1 MDRLTKCILVLA
13 WKIAV
18 VGAQCPSGFAC
29 SGPSCILIYPTSNG
43 WKYRN
48 TNGDIRIAALGN
60 VSTSPNCYKFIRV
73 NRKGQSCVDA
83 QRECEQAGGN
93 ITEINSIDEYE
104 RLTKNV
110 LNIISVLEVSTFSVH
125 VINLPLDHIRI
136 GCATITVQDG
146 YFFNNLNIK
155 NTHCTT
161 THMVNTIFCEHTDVH
176 TGICSMPGATEKMLK
191 PTISVHQ
198 TSHIWSRN
206 GKPVDKVEYQDYV

>member
-110 LNIISVLEVSTFSVH
+110 LNIISVLETC
-125 VINLPLDHIRI
+125 IREFVLCQ
-136 GCATITVQDG
+136 GPPKKC
-146 YFFNNLNIK
+146 
-155 NTHCTT
+155 
-161 THMVNTIFCEHTDVH
+161 
-176 TGICSMPGATEKMLK
+176 
-191 PTISVHQ
+191 
-198 TSHIWSRN
+198 
-206 GKPVDKVEYQDYV
+206 